1 MVSGATHLESIPR
14 GFGMSVRIQ
23 TSSAASKRIRVGLPS
38 FKIVLVVVVIL
49 GRISTGVSV
58 QAQQPANSEVTTGEI
73 RTLPSADAD
82 RIQRNVPD
90 GASNARKSS
99 AKDDTC
105 LLPPLNLMRGPTVA
119 AEQLQIPP
127 KARKEYQ
134 AACAALED
142 KKTGD
147 VEKRLR
153 KAVQEYP
160 KYSVAR
166 VTLGQLLAAQQR
178 TDEARSACSLASTVD
193 SKYVPAYLCLAD
205 LALRAHDWG
214 EVLKQSNHAL
224 EVDPSSNAL
233 AYEYHAAANLNLHNL
248 ADAEKSGLRAVDID
262 KDHREPR
269 VHFVLA
275 QIYEAKGDSASEA
288 TQLREYLKYASNPD
302 DGAMVK
308 QYLSELEKQADK

>member
-1 MVSGATHLESIPR
+1 
-14 GFGMSVRIQ
+14 MSVRIQ
-23 TSSAASKRIRVGLPS
+23 TASAASKRIRVGLPP

-49 GRISTGVSV
+49 GGVSTGVSV
-58 QAQQPANSEVTTGEI
+58 QAQQPATSEVTSGEI

-82 RIQRNVPD
+82 QIQRNVPD
-90 GASNARKSS
+90 GASTARKRP

-105 LLPPLNLMRGPTVA
+105 LLPPLNLMSGPTVA

-134 AACAALED
+134 AACAGLED

-160 KYSVAR
+160 KYSVAW

-178 TDEARSACSLASTVD
+178 TNEARSACSQASTVD
-193 SKYVPAYLCLAD
+193 PKYVPAYLCLAD

-214 EVLKQSNHAL
+214 EVLKLSSHAL
-224 EVDPSSNAL
+224 EVDPINNAL

-302 DGAMVK
+302 DVSMVK
-308 QYLSELEKQADK
+308 QYLSELEKQAGK

>member
-1 MVSGATHLESIPR
+1 
-14 GFGMSVRIQ
+14 MSVRIQ
-23 TSSAASKRIRVGLPS
+23 TASAASKRTRVGLPS
-38 FKIVLVVVVIL
+38 FKIVLVVVVTL
-49 GRISTGVSV
+49 GRISTGVSA
-58 QAQQPANSEVTTGEI
+58 QAQQPATSEVTSGEI

-82 RIQRNVPD
+82 QIQRNVPG
-90 GASNARKSS
+90 GASTARKSS

-105 LLPPLNLMRGPTVA
+105 LLPPLNLMSGPTVA
-119 AEQLQIPP
+119 AEQLQISA

-142 KKTGD
+142 RKTGEA
-147 VEKRLR
+147 EKRLH

-160 KYSVAR
+160 KYLVAW

-178 TDEARSACSLASTVD
+178 TDEARSACSQASTVD

-214 EVLKQSNHAL
+214 EVLKLSSHAL
-224 EVDPSSNAL
+224 EVDPSNNAL

-248 ADAEKSGLRAVDID
+248 VDAEKSGLRAVDID
-262 KDHREPR
+262 KNHHEPR

-275 QIYEAKGDSASEA
+275 QIYEAKGDPANEA

-302 DGAMVK
+302 DVAMVK
-308 QYLSELEKQADK
+308 QYLSELEKQAGK

>member
-1 MVSGATHLESIPR
+1 MPQ
-14 GFGMSVRIQ
+14 RIQ
-23 TSSAASKRIRVGLPS
+23 TASTASKRIRACLRL
-38 FKIVLVVVVIL
+38 FKIVLAIVVIL
-49 GRISTGVSV
+49 GCVSTGVSV
-58 QAQQPANSEVTTGEI
+58 QAQQPANPVVTQGEI

-90 GASNARKSS
+90 GASTARKSS

-105 LLPPLNLMRGPTVA
+105 LLPPLNLMSDPTVA

-134 AACAALED
+134 AACAALKD
-142 KKTGD
+142 RKTGE

-153 KAVQEYP
+153 KAVSEYP
-160 KYSVAR
+160 KYSVAW
-166 VTLGQLLAAQQR
+166 VTLGQFLATQQR
-178 TDEARSACSLASTVD
+178 TDETRTACSQASSVD

-205 LALRAHDWG
+205 FALRAHDWG
-214 EVLKQSNHAL
+214 EVLKQSSHAL
-224 EVDPSSNAL
+224 EVDPSNNAL

-302 DGAMVK
+302 DVATVK
-308 QYLSELEKQADK
+308 EYLLGLEKQADK